1 MVPSWVLSTLCL
13 TTRLITACHQKA
25 AQAQES
31 SLPSSTCVVFLVI
44 VLTGLLGSQ
53 VGQIVGAFFMWTADW
68 AGRKLP
74 IFVGCIGVIIGTV
87 VTATAPTLG
96 VFVGGRFLLS
106 FFCTIA
112 NTAAPLYMIEIAPP
126 MYRGTL
132 AGLYNTWWFMGSIIA
147 TCAVYG
153 SHINMPNDGELDW
166 RLPLWLQ
173 MLCPGLVVFGILFCP
188 ESPRWLIG
196 KGRPEEARAL
206 LTKYHANGEENHPLV
221 ELEMAE
227 MQEALAKEGMYS
239 WKNFFDLRVLF
250 NSRNH
255 RYRIMLNIAFAW
267 FGQFSGNNVISYYLP
282 SMLKG
287 IGVTSTNTQLLL
299 NIIYALVG
307 WVFATGGARFLD
319 TVGRRP
325 MFLGSIGA
333 MAICLA
339 IVAGGAAGFTHTGS
353 KACSYASIFFVYMF
367 GATFAVS
374 LTPMQPI
381 YPGEVLSND
390 MRAKGMGV
398 MQISSGVASFINTF
412 AAPVALNNIGYWF
425 YAFFAFFDVF
435 EFLFVYFLF
444 VETKGRTLEELEVV
458 FNSPNP
464 AKASIAIRGI
474 DRRQEKGDEIGDVA

>member
-1 MVPSWVLSTLCL
+1 MNGYDGSLMGSINALSNYT
-13 TTRLITACHQKA
+13 
-25 AQAQES
+25 EYYG
-31 SLPSSTCVVFLVI
+31 LPASGSAGTGIVFAI
-44 VLTGLLGSQ
+44 FN
-53 VGQIVGAFFMWTADW
+53 VGQIAGAFFIWLADW
-68 AGRKLP
+68 TGRKLP
-74 IFVGCIGVIIGTV
+74 IFMGCVGVLISAII
-87 VTATAPTLG
+87 TATAPTLS

-112 NTAAPLYMIEIAPP
+112 TTAAPLYMIEIAPP
-126 MYRGTL
+126 MYRGTI
-132 AGLYNTWWFMGSIIA
+132 AGLYNTLWFMGSIIA

-153 SHINMPNDGELDW
+153 AHLNLADHGELDW
-166 RLPLWLQ
+166 RLPLWCQ
-173 MLCPGLVVFGILFCP
+173 MLCPGIVVCGILFCP

-196 KGRPEEARAL
+196 KGRSDEARRI
-206 LTKYHANGEENHPLV
+206 LTKYHANGVENHPLV

-227 MQEALAKEGMYS
+227 MEAALAKEGMTS
-239 WKNFFDLRVLF
+239 WRTFFDLRPLF
-250 NSRNH
+250 NTPAR
-255 RYRIMLNIAFAW
+255 RYRMMLNIAFAW

-287 IGVTSTNTQLLL
+287 IGVVSTDTQLLL
-299 NIIYALVG
+299 NIVYALVG

-325 MFLGSIGA
+325 MFLGSIA
-333 MAICLA
+333 LMSISLA
-339 IVAGGAAGFTHTGS
+339 IVAGGAAGFVHTGS
-353 KACSYASIFFVYMF
+353 TACSYASIFFVYFF

-381 YPGEVLSND
+381 YPGEVLTND

-444 VETKGRTLEELEVV
+444 VETKGRTLEELEEV

-464 AKASIAIRGI
+464 RKASLAYVGEKRRGSKNGV
-474 DRRQEKGDEIGDVA
+474 DVTDVGDVA